1 MKELLMHVYQI
12 NEMQAAARVPLAW
25 FVVAVMVI
33 GAGIA
38 LFAEL
43 NEVGKL
49 DKLAYSIG
57 RAIRGIVG

>member
-1 MKELLMHVYQI
+1 MTELLMHVYQI

-43 NEVGKL
+43 NEAGKL

>member
-43 NEVGKL
+43 NEAGKL

>member
-1 MKELLMHVYQI
+1 MTELLMHVYQI

-33 GAGIA
+33 GASTA
-38 LFAEL
+38 LIAEL
-43 NEVGKL
+43 NEAGKL